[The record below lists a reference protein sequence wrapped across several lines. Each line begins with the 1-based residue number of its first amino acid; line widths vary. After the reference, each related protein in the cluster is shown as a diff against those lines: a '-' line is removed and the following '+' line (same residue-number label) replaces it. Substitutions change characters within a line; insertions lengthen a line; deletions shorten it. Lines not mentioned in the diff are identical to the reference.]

1 MDLLKEIIQKKKQE
15 LRQVKE
21 IAPKPV
27 AEPVK
32 KPDVLEEPEVVIP
45 LDKADIIFRLRKL
58 KQPAK
63 YFGES
68 ILDQYTRLQKAE
80 EEFIE
85 KKRKTQDPELDVSSL
100 ELLFPADRGLFQ
112 SSVHMDQALECQDC
126 ENTGKVWK
134 KEKWKHPFI
143 EETQALDYTTKSLVV
158 SLFWKMILD
167 EWKSNLAPDQVN
179 LYESTFTIFK
189 KLVWY
194 LKSQSLNESVID
206 QFFLAARFCQIK
218 NYQKAYDAHLQL
230 SSMSTFHKNSHE
242 TGALNSDTGFRKVTQ
257 TFKRLITLSEKTQC
271 N

>member
-15 LRQVKE
+15 LKQVKE
-21 IAPKPV
+21 IAPKP
-27 AEPVK
+27 APEPVK
-32 KPDVLEEPEVVIP
+32 KQESLKEPEKIIP
-45 LDKADIIFRLRKL
+45 LDQAEIVFRLRKL

-63 YFGES
+63 FFGES
-68 ILDQYTRLQKAE
+68 ILDQYTRLQVAE
-80 EEFIE
+80 EAFIE
-85 KKRKTQDPELDVSSL
+85 KKRKTQEPELDVSSL
-100 ELLFPADRGLFQ
+100 ELLFPADRSLFQ
-112 SSVHMDQALECQDC
+112 SSPHMDQALQCQEC
-126 ENTGKVWK
+126 EVTGKVWK

-167 EWKSNLAPDQVN
+167 EWKSNLAPEQSS
-179 LYESTFTIFK
+179 LYESTFAIFK
-189 KLVWY
+189 KLVGY

-206 QFFLAARFCQIK
+206 QMFLAARFSQIK

-242 TGALNSDTGFRKVTQ
+242 SGALNSDTAFRKVAQ
-257 TFKRLITLSEKTQC
+257 TFKRVITISEKTQC